1 MTRLVSALRLELTL
15 ENRQRF
21 LHAAIFS
28 GLIWLAVLL
37 PMPGTLRRVAE
48 PYMLLGDTC
57 IIGFFFLAGT
67 MFFEKQERTIS
78 AVLSTPLRFWEYLTA
93 KLILLVLIS
102 LFVAVV
108 VPTIGHGFAYH
119 LAPLVVGVVL
129 GTLLMLLVGFISSL
143 PFASISDWFLAA
155 TFPLAL
161 MTVPPVLEY
170 SGVLPHPLLYL
181 IPTQGPLL
189 LFGAAFDQVTL
200 ATWQVVYALLYP
212 SVCVAGL
219 CRAAKATF
227 DRYITARAGA

>member
-57 IIGFFFLAGT
+57 IIGFFFIAGT
-67 MFFEKQERTIS
+67 MFFEKQERTIG

>member
-57 IIGFFFLAGT
+57 IIGFFFIAGT
-67 MFFEKQERTIS
+67 MFFEKQERTIG

-200 ATWQVVYALLYP
+200 ATWQIVYALLYP

>member
-57 IIGFFFLAGT
+57 IIGFFFIAGT
-67 MFFEKQERTIS
+67 MFFEKQERTIG

-170 SGVLPHPLLYL
+170 SGVLPHPLL
-181 IPTQGPLL
+181 

>member
-57 IIGFFFLAGT
+57 IIGFFFIAGT

>member
-1 MTRLVSALRLELTL
+1 MTRLASALRLELTL
-15 ENRQRF
+15 QNRQRF

-57 IIGFFFLAGT
+57 IIGFFFVAGT
-67 MFFEKQERTIS
+67 VFFEKQERTMG

-93 KLILLVLIS
+93 KLTLLVLIS
-102 LFVAVV
+102 LFVALV

-119 LAPLVVGVVL
+119 VAPVVVGAVL

-143 PFASISDWFLAA
+143 PFASISDWFLVG
-155 TFPLAL
+155 TIPLAL
-161 MTVPPVLEY
+161 MMVPSVLEY
-170 SGVLPHPLLYL
+170 SGVLPNPLLYL

-200 ATWQVVYALLYP
+200 AAWQVAYAMAYP
-212 SVCVAGL
+212 LVWVAGL
-219 CRAAKATF
+219 SWAAKATF
-227 DRYITARAGA
+227 VRYVTARAGV